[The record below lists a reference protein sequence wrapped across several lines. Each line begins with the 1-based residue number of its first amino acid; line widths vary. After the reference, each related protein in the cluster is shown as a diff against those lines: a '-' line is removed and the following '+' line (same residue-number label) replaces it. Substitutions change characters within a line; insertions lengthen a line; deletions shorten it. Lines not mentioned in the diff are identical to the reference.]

1 MTNNILEELIKTF
14 SKLPTLGQRSAKRM
28 VLYLLNNKENMM
40 KPLIKAL
47 QECYTQIKKCD
58 NCGNFSTEEIC
69 DICRNT
75 TRNEEIICI
84 VETVADLWAIE
95 NSMVYKGYY
104 HVLNGYL
111 SAIEGKGPESLN
123 IKSLLKRVKNNKKIK
138 EIIIASNPTIEG
150 QTTAH
155 YIAELLKDY
164 NIKITRPAYGIPIGS
179 EFNFLDNSTLGIAF
193 KTRKE
198 F

>member
-1 MTNNILEELIKTF
+1 MKNPLIEELIKVL

-28 VLYLLNNKENMM
+28 VLHLLNNKEQLM
-40 KPLIKAL
+40 KPLIITL
-47 QECYTQIKKCD
+47 EQSYSQIKKCKY
-58 NCGNFSTEEIC
+58 CGNFSIDDTCEIC
-69 DICRNT
+69 KDI
-75 TRNEEIICI
+75 TRNKEMICI

-95 NSMVYKGYY
+95 NSMIFKGYY
-104 HVLNGYL
+104 HILNGYL

-123 IKSLLKRVKNNKKIK
+123 IESLIKKLDKNKDIK

-164 NIKITRPAYGIPIGS
+164 NLKITRPAYGIPMGS
-179 EFNFLDNSTLGIAF
+179 EFNYLDNSTLGIAF
-193 KTRKE
+193 KGRKD